1 MMAAPIVCPSIHYVE
16 GMNNHRTFERSGSS
30 MDLVLASKKM
40 DRTSRACKIKTMGIV
55 LAKEEILPRYLGVLN
70 YVRS

>member
-1 MMAAPIVCPSIHYVE
+1 LK
-16 GMNNHRTFERSGSS
+16 G
-30 MDLVLASKKM
+30 LVLLWIWFLASKKM

-70 YVRS
+70 YARS